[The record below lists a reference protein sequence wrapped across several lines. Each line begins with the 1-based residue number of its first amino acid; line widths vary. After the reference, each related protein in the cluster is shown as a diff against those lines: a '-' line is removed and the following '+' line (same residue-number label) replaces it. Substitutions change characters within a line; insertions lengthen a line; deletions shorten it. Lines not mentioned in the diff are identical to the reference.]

1 MGRGSPAS
9 ASQVCRAPLPY
20 PGSQSAPPWPG
31 RNAGLSEGG
40 DLRDGGLVS
49 LPSSPAQHTLSL
61 CSFKKSLEFTETRV
75 WSPALSV
82 PEHKSCFPNM
92 QLQRGLGDTT
102 YSTPTQREEGFPG
115 GSVVKN
121 PPANAGEAR
130 DLGPIPGSGRS
141 SEKGN
146 GNPLQ
151 YSCLEN
157 PMDRGAWRATV
168 HGVTESGRD

>member
-1 MGRGSPAS
+1 M
-9 ASQVCRAPLPY
+9 APHPY

-121 PPANAGEAR
+121 PPASAGEAETW
-130 DLGPIPGSGRS
+130 GRS
-141 SEKGN
+141 LGQEDPQKKEMATHSSIPAWRIPWTEEPGGLQSMGSQSLDVIEHMGTREKG
-146 GNPLQ
+146 
-151 YSCLEN
+151 
-157 PMDRGAWRATV
+157 
-168 HGVTESGRD
+168 